1 MGITTRKTIIQ
12 CMLWTSILG
21 AIPIARCE
29 RQIADKNNKNII
41 NEAKNEIL
49 QKDSS
54 RYYRVVE
61 NTKELST
68 EQQAEIWYKEL
79 TDMNDSI
86 RRIDSIA
93 QKAYFEGIQAIS
105 NSKK

>member
-1 MGITTRKTIIQ
+1 MGITIRKTIIQ
-12 CMLWTSILG
+12 RFLWTCLLG
-21 AIPIARCE
+21 AIPVAYCE

-54 RYYRVVE
+54 RYYRVLE

-68 EQQAEIWYKEL
+68 EQQAEIWDKEL

-86 RRIDSIA
+86 NSIA
-93 QKAYFEGIQAIS
+93 QKAYFEGIQAVS
-105 NSKK
+105 NSKKHK